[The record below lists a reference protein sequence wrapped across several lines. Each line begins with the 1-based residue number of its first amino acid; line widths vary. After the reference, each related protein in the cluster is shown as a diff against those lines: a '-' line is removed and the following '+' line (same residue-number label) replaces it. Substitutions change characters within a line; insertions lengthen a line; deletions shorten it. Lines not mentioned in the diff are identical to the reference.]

1 MLLRKEIVGK
11 FFERGYLLSPE
22 ALEFL
27 ANSKNYENML
37 SALEG
42 SNRIVIDKSDFLN
55 FKQPES
61 IKIIKN
67 LNTKPSELSPELFN
81 KFLLSK
87 FDKMKNIFLER
98 TDRDFISLDKMDN
111 TRQEVCAIGMA
122 REIRTEESKITI
134 EIEDITKS
142 LPVIFSNYQ
151 PKVAVEED
159 DVIAVC
165 GTGSKEV
172 IFGKEIIYPDVPLR
186 EPNKGTGKICIISDL
201 HMDEAPLGR
210 LINFLKWFD
219 KEDARYLIVAGDT
232 KDIRKFSELVLQYI
246 PGKTVFLIPGN
257 MDDSAYPAMPLDAK
271 SDSII
276 SLANPSMIDINGIK
290 ILICHSFDQKY
301 LKKRYLGKSKLVLES
316 DYLVLDI
323 LPDIVACGHTHEP
336 EIMNYKSITI
346 ANPGS
351 LLADFTPVLIDLS
364 TREYKQ
370 LSFEE
375 E

>member
-1 MLLRKEIVGK
+1 MLLRKEIVEK

-27 ANSKNYENML
+27 AASKNYEKML
-37 SALEG
+37 SAVEG
-42 SNRIVIDKSDFLN
+42 SDRIVVDKADFMN
-55 FKQPES
+55 FTQPES
-61 IKIIKN
+61 IKIVKN

-87 FDKMKNIFLER
+87 FDKMKGIFLER
-98 TDRDFISLDKMDN
+98 TDKDFISLDKMDN

-122 REIRTEESKITI
+122 REIRTEESKLTI

-142 LPVIFSNYQ
+142 VPAVFTNYQ
-151 PKVAVEED
+151 PKLAVEED

-210 LINFLKWFD
+210 LINFLKWFE
-219 KEDARYLIVAGDT
+219 KEEIKYLLVAGDT
-232 KDIRKFSELVLQYI
+232 RDIRKFSEMVLQYI
-246 PGKTVFLIPGN
+246 PSKTVFLIPGN
-257 MDDSAYPAMPLDAK
+257 MDDSSYPAMPLDTK

-276 SLANPSMIDINGIK
+276 SLANPSIVDINGIK
-290 ILICHSFDQKY
+290 ILLCHDFNIKY

-316 DYLVLDI
+316 DYLVLDQI
-323 LPDIVACGHTHEP
+323 PDIVACGHTHEP

-351 LLADFTPVLIDLS
+351 LLADFQPVLIDLA

-370 LSFEE
+370 LRFEE